1 MYTELKSRKY
11 REGYASAA
19 PTAGQWN
26 INDVIINEAPALN
39 GGPEKWVCVASG
51 SPGTWVAV
59 TQLKNPASVTTISA
73 AGTAVLT
80 DNIIQIGTGSFNVTL
95 TAPTEATSGNKAVLI
110 NPTAG
115 PVTLVA
121 GAGTSVVGA
130 VSISANSAANLV
142 SAGTVWYR
150 S

>member
-1 MYTELKSRKY
+1 MYLELKSRKY

-19 PTAGQWN
+19 PTAGQWS

-80 DNIIQIGTGSFNVTL
+80 DNIIEIGTGSFNVTL
-95 TAPTEATSGNKAVLI
+95 TAPTAATSGNKAIVV

-121 GAGTSVVGA
+121 GTGTAVVGNVTIGA
-130 VSISANSAANLV
+130 NTSANLL
-142 SAGTVWYR
+142 SAGTFWYR